1 MLPLDGVRVLAV
13 EQYGAGPWGT
23 QYLADLGA
31 EVIKIEN
38 PKDGGDMGRGVG
50 PFFID
55 DDSTNTSAS
64 LFFQSINRNKR
75 SLTLDL
81 SSPNGQAVFHDLV
94 KTADAVT
101 CNLRGDVP
109 GKLGLT
115 YETLGAL
122 NPKIVCSFL
131 TAYGRSGSRAT
142 WPGYDYL
149 MQAEAG
155 YFSLTG
161 EPDTPPTRF
170 GLSIVDLMTGLAM
183 AYATVSAILA
193 ARATGTGR
201 NVDTNLFDLA
211 LTNVSYPATW
221 YLNTGHVQGREPRSG
236 HPSLTP
242 CAQYKTKD
250 GWIFIMCNK
259 EKFWPIL
266 CDMIGHPEWGKD
278 PRFLKFKDRLENRAL
293 IQDMLD
299 EALSVRTT
307 DEWLDHFAGQV
318 PAAPIYDVQQAMDNP
333 FVTKNGKIQDLI
345 HQNGTPFRVL
355 DCPFDTGEPTPNRP
369 GPELG
374 QDTDDLLAELG
385 YDATRIAQLREKGT
399 V

>member
-1 MLPLDGVRVLAV
+1 MLPLEGLRVLSV

-23 QYLADLGA
+23 QYLADIGA

-38 PKDGGDMGRGVG
+38 PGDGGDMSRGVD
-50 PFFID
+50 PFFMGD
-55 DDSTNTSAS
+55 GKGSADS
-64 LFFQSINRNKR
+64 LFYQTFNRNKR
-75 SLTLDL
+75 SLTLNL
-81 SSPNGQAVFHDLV
+81 STDEGRSIFHSLV

-109 GKLGLT
+109 AKLGLT
-115 YETLGAL
+115 YETLGKV

-131 TAYGRSGSRAT
+131 TAYGRDSERAA

-161 EPDTPPTRF
+161 EQGTPPTRF

-183 AYATVSAILA
+183 AYATVSAILS

-201 NVDTNLFDLA
+201 DIDVSLFDLA

-236 HPSLTP
+236 HPSLVP
-242 CAQYKTKD
+242 CAQYKTQD
-250 GWIFIMCNK
+250 GWIFLMCNK

-266 CDMIGHPEWGKD
+266 CEMIGHPELGKD
-278 PRFLKFKDRLENRAL
+278 DRFRTFKDRLANRAL
-293 IQDMLD
+293 IQELLD
-299 EALSVRTT
+299 EALSARTT
-307 DEWLDHFAGQV
+307 DDWLSAFGGRV
-318 PAAPIYDVQQAMDNP
+318 PAAPIYDVEQALENP
-333 FVTKNGKIQDLI
+333 FVAAQEMIQTLTNKDGAEFRMI
-345 HQNGTPFRVL
+345 DSPFR
-355 DCPFDTGEPTPNRP
+355 TGEPTPNRP
-369 GPELG
+369 GPDLG
-374 QDTDDLLAELG
+374 EDTDELLGDLGMSDAE
-385 YDATRIAQLREKGT
+385 IAALREKGT

>member
-1 MLPLDGVRVLAV
+1 MLPLDGVRILAV

-23 QYLADLGA
+23 QYMADIGA

-38 PKDGGDMGRGVG
+38 PKDGGDMARTVG

-55 DDSTNTSAS
+55 GGESSSAS
-64 LFFQSINRNKR
+64 LFYQSVNRNKR
-75 SLTLDL
+75 SMTLDL
-81 SSPNGQAVFHDLV
+81 STPEGQAVFHDLA

-109 GKLGLT
+109 AKLGLT
-115 YETLGAL
+115 YETLGAI
-122 NPKIVCSFL
+122 NPRIVCSFL
-131 TAYGRSGSRAT
+131 TAYGRTGPRAT

-149 MQAEAG
+149 MQAESG

-161 EPDTPPTRF
+161 EPGTPPTRF

-183 AYATVSAILA
+183 AYATVAAILN
-193 ARATGTGR
+193 ARATGVGR
-201 NVDTNLFDLA
+201 DIDVSLFDLA
-211 LTNVSYPATW
+211 LSNVSYPATW
-221 YLNTGHVQGREPRSG
+221 FLNTGHVQGREPRSG

-266 CDMIGHPEWGKD
+266 CNAIGHPEWGDD
-278 PRFLKFKDRLENRAL
+278 PRFRRFKDRLENRAL
-293 IQDMLD
+293 IQDLLD
-299 EALSVRTT
+299 EALSSKTT
-307 DEWLDHFAGQV
+307 DEWLDTFAGQV
-318 PAAPIYDVQQAMDNP
+318 PAAPIYDVKQALENP
-333 FVTKNGKIQDLI
+333 FVVDNDKIQSLT
-345 HQNGTPFRVL
+345 HQDGTPFRML
-355 DCPFDTGEPTPNRP
+355 DSPFQTGEPTPNTP
-369 GPELG
+369 APELG
-374 QDTDDLLAELG
+374 ADTDAILEELG
-385 YDATRIAQLREKGT
+385 YDANRVADLKQQSI

>member
-1 MLPLDGVRVLAV
+1 MLPLEGVRVLSV

-31 EVIKIEN
+31 EVIKVEN
-38 PKDGGDMGRGVG
+38 PNDGGDMARTVG
-50 PFFID
+50 PFFIGD
-55 DDSTNTSAS
+55 GKSSSAS
-64 LFFQSINRNKR
+64 LFYQSINRNKR

-81 SSPNGQAVFHDLV
+81 SAAEGQEIFHSLV
-94 KTADAVT
+94 RTADAVT

-109 GKLGLT
+109 AKLGLT
-115 YETLGAL
+115 YDTLGPI

-131 TAYGRSGSRAT
+131 TAYGREGPRAT

-161 EPDTPPTRF
+161 EPGTPPTRF

-183 AYATVSAILA
+183 AFATVSALLN
-193 ARATGTGR
+193 ARATGMGR
-201 NVDTNLFDLA
+201 DIDVSLFDLA

-221 YLNTGHVQGREPRSG
+221 YLNAGHVQGREPRSG
-236 HPSLTP
+236 HPALTP
-242 CAQYKTKD
+242 CAQYKTRD

-259 EKFWPIL
+259 EKFWPAL
-266 CDMIGHPEWGKD
+266 CEMVGRPEWGKD
-278 PRFLKFKDRLENRAL
+278 TRFLTFKDRLAHRPL

-299 EALSVRTT
+299 EALSMRNT
-307 DEWLDHFAGQV
+307 DEWLDIFGGRV
-318 PAAPIYDVQQAMDNP
+318 PAAPIYDVRQALENP
-333 FVTKNGKIQDLI
+333 FVTEGGKIQTVT
-345 HQNGTPFRVL
+345 HQDGSEFRLL
-355 DCPFDTGEPTPNRP
+355 DCPFRTGEPTPSRP

-374 QDTDDLLAELG
+374 EDTGELLQELG
-385 YDATRIAQLREKGT
+385 FGAKQISALRKKG
-399 V
+399 VV

>member
-1 MLPLDGVRVLAV
+1 MLPLEGLRVLSV

-23 QYLADLGA
+23 QYLSDIGA

-38 PKDGGDMGRGVG
+38 PRDGGDMARAVG
-50 PFFID
+50 PFFIGD
-55 DDSTNTSAS
+55 GKNSGDS
-64 LFFQSINRNKR
+64 LFYQTFNRNKR

-81 SSPNGQAVFHDLV
+81 SKDEGQAIFHNLV

-109 GKLGLT
+109 AKLGLT
-115 YETLGAL
+115 YDTLGKI

-131 TAYGRSGSRAT
+131 TAYGRDGERAS

-161 EPDTPPTRF
+161 EQGTPPTRF

-183 AYATVSAILA
+183 AYATIAAVLNARTTGIGRDIDVS
-193 ARATGTGR
+193 
-201 NVDTNLFDLA
+201 LFDLA

-221 YLNTGHVQGREPRSG
+221 YLNKGHIQGREPRSG
-236 HPSLTP
+236 HPALVP

-250 GWIFIMCNK
+250 GWIFLMCNK

-266 CDMIGHPEWGKD
+266 CELIGHPEWGTD
-278 PRFLKFKDRLENRAL
+278 ERFLTFKDRLANRAL

-299 EALSVRTT
+299 EALSERTT
-307 DEWLDHFAGQV
+307 DDWLATFGGRV
-318 PAAPIYDVQQAMDNP
+318 PAAPIYDVQQALENP
-333 FVTKNGKIQDLI
+333 FVASQGMIQTLKHHDGSAFRMLDA
-345 HQNGTPFRVL
+345 PFR
-355 DCPFDTGEPTPNRP
+355 TGEPTPNRP
-369 GPELG
+369 APELG
-374 QDTDDLLAELG
+374 QDTDALLGELG
-385 YDATRIAQLREKGT
+385 MSEADIGALRKKGI

>member
-1 MLPLDGVRVLAV
+1 MLPLDGVRILTV

-31 EVIKIEN
+31 DVIKIEN
-38 PKDGGDMGRGVG
+38 PKDGGDMARSVG

-55 DDSTNTSAS
+55 DGESSSAS
-64 LFFQSINRNKR
+64 LFYQTFNRNKR

-81 SSPNGQAVFHDLV
+81 SSDDGQAVFHDLV
-94 KTADAVT
+94 RTADAVT

-109 GKLGLT
+109 GKLGLS
-115 YETLGAL
+115 YETLGRI

-131 TAYGRSGSRAT
+131 TAYGRSGPRAT

-183 AYATVSAILA
+183 AYSTVSAVLS
-193 ARATGTGR
+193 ARTTGQGR
-201 NVDTNLFDLA
+201 DIDVNLFDLA

-221 YLNTGHVQGREPRSG
+221 FLSAGHVQGREPRSG

-250 GWIFIMCNK
+250 GWIFLMCNK
-259 EKFWPIL
+259 EKFWPNL
-266 CDMIGHPEWGKD
+266 CERIDRPEWAED
-278 PRFLKFKDRLENRAL
+278 PRFRTFADRLEHRPL
-293 IQDMLD
+293 IQEMLD
-299 EALSVRTT
+299 SALSDRTT
-307 DEWLDHFAGQV
+307 DEWLAHFAGKV
-318 PAAPIYDVQQAMDNP
+318 PAAPIYDVQQALENP
-333 FVTKNGKIQDLI
+333 FVTENGMIQTLT
-345 HQNGTPFRVL
+345 HQDGTEFRML

-374 QDTDDLLAELG
+374 EHTDALLGELG
-385 YDATRIAQLREKGT
+385 YDADRVAALKKRGI

>member
-13 EQYGAGPWGT
+13 EQYGAGPCGT
-23 QYLADLGA
+23 QYLSDIGA

-38 PKDGGDMGRGVG
+38 PADGGDMGRSVG
-50 PFFID
+50 PYFID
-55 DDSTNTSAS
+55 DGESSSAS
-64 LFFQSINRNKR
+64 LFYQSFNRNKR
-75 SLTLDL
+75 SLTLNLGTDE
-81 SSPNGQAVFHDLV
+81 GQEIFHALV
-94 KTADAVT
+94 RTADAVT

-131 TAYGRSGSRAT
+131 TAYGREGPRAT

-161 EPDTPPTRF
+161 ELDTPPTRF
-170 GLSIVDLMTGLAM
+170 GLSIVDIMTGLAM
-183 AYATVSAILA
+183 AYQTVAAVLN
-193 ARATGTGR
+193 ARATGQGR
-201 NVDTNLFDLA
+201 DIDVSLFDLA
-211 LTNVSYPATW
+211 LSNVSYPATW
-221 YLNTGHVQGREPRSG
+221 YLNTGHNQGREARSG

-242 CAQYKTKD
+242 CAQYRTQD

-266 CDMIGHPEWGKD
+266 CEKIGHAEWGED
-278 PRFLKFKDRLENRAL
+278 PRFVSFKDRLENRAL

-299 EALSVRTT
+299 EALSVKTT
-307 DEWLDHFAGQV
+307 DEWLDIFAGSV
-318 PAAPIYDVQQAMDNP
+318 PAAPIYDVKQAMENP
-333 FVTKNGKIQDLI
+333 FVTDTGKIQTLT
-345 HQNGTPFRVL
+345 HQDGSEFRMLNAPFR
-355 DCPFDTGEPTPNRP
+355 TGEPTPDRP
-369 GPELG
+369 APELG
-374 QDTDDLLAELG
+374 QDTDELLADLG
-385 YDATRIAQLREKGT
+385 YDDAKIAELKARQI

>member
-1 MLPLDGVRVLAV
+1 MLPLEGLRVLSV

-23 QYLADLGA
+23 QYLSDIGA

-38 PKDGGDMGRGVG
+38 PADGGDMARGVG
-50 PFFID
+50 PYFIGD
-55 DDSTNTSAS
+55 GDGTSDS
-64 LFFQSINRNKR
+64 LFYQTFNRNKR
-75 SLTLDL
+75 SLTLNL
-81 SSPNGQAVFHDLV
+81 STDEGQELFHALV

-115 YETLGAL
+115 YETLGKV
-122 NPKIVCSFL
+122 NPQIVCSFL
-131 TAYGRSGSRAT
+131 TAYGRNSERAA

-149 MQAEAG
+149 MQAETG

-161 EPDTPPTRF
+161 EQGTPPTRF

-183 AYATVSAILA
+183 AYATVSAVLN

-201 NVDTNLFDLA
+201 DIDVSLFDLA

-236 HPSLTP
+236 HPSLVP

-250 GWIFIMCNK
+250 GWIFLMCNK

-266 CDMIGHPEWGKD
+266 CEMIGHADWGKD
-278 PRFLKFKDRLENRAL
+278 PRFLTFKDRLANRAL

-299 EALSVRTT
+299 EVLSERTT
-307 DEWLDHFAGQV
+307 DDWLAAFGGRV
-318 PAAPIYDVQQAMDNP
+318 PAAPIYDVKQALENP
-333 FVTKNGKIQDLI
+333 FVAAQGMIQILKHRDGSEFRMI
-345 HQNGTPFRVL
+345 DGPFR
-355 DCPFDTGEPTPNRP
+355 TGEPTPNNP
-369 GPELG
+369 APALG
-374 QDTDDLLAELG
+374 QDTDALLGELG
-385 YDATRIAQLREKGT
+385 MSDAEIAALRAKG
-399 V
+399 VI

>member
-1 MLPLDGVRVLAV
+1 MLPLEGVRVLSV

-38 PKDGGDMGRGVG
+38 PNDGGDMGRSVG
-50 PFFID
+50 PYFID
-55 DDSTNTSAS
+55 DGSSTSSS

-81 SSPNGQAVFHDLV
+81 GRPEGQAILHELV

-109 GKLGLT
+109 AKLGLT
-115 YETLGAL
+115 YETLGEI
-122 NPKIVCSFL
+122 NPRIVCAFL
-131 TAYGRSGSRAT
+131 SAYGREGSRQK

-155 YFSLTG
+155 YFGVTG
-161 EPDTPPTRF
+161 EPDGNPTRM
-170 GLSIVDLMTGLAM
+170 GLSIVDLMTGLCM
-183 AYATVSAILA
+183 AYAAVAAILN
-193 ARATGTGR
+193 ARATGQGR
-201 NVDTNLFDLA
+201 DIDVNLFDLA
-211 LTNVSYPATW
+211 LSNVSYPATW
-221 YLNTGHVQGREPRSG
+221 YLNTGHNQGREPRSG

-259 EKFWPIL
+259 EKFWPAL
-266 CDMIGHPEWGKD
+266 CDSIDRPEWGTD
-278 PRFLKFKDRLENRAL
+278 PRYKTFKERLEHRAE
-293 IQDMLD
+293 IQNLLD
-299 EALSVRTT
+299 EALSAKTT
-307 DEWLDHFAGQV
+307 TEWLEEFAGTV
-318 PAAPIYDVQQAMDNP
+318 PAAPILDVAQAMDNP
-333 FVTKNGKIQDLI
+333 FVTENGKIQTLT
-345 HQNGTPFRVL
+345 HQNGSEFRVL
-355 DCPFDTGEPTPNRP
+355 DSPFDAGDPTPARP

-374 QDTDDLLAELG
+374 EDTDALLEELG
-385 YDATRIAQLREKGT
+385 YDAARIAALKGRQI

>member
-1 MLPLDGVRVLAV
+1 MLPLQGLRVLSV

-23 QYLADLGA
+23 QYLADIGA

-38 PKDGGDMGRGVG
+38 PSDGGDMARAVG
-50 PFFID
+50 PFFIGD
-55 DDSTNTSAS
+55 GKSSSDS
-64 LFFQSINRNKR
+64 LFYQTFNRNKR
-75 SLTLDL
+75 SLTLNL
-81 SSPNGQAVFHDLV
+81 STEEGQAIFHSLV
-94 KTADAVT
+94 ETADAVT

-109 GKLGLT
+109 AKLGLT
-115 YETLGAL
+115 YETLGKI

-131 TAYGRSGSRAT
+131 TAYGRDSERAA

-149 MQAEAG
+149 MQAETG

-161 EPDTPPTRF
+161 EQGTPPTRF

-183 AYATVSAILA
+183 AYATVSAVLN

-201 NVDTNLFDLA
+201 NIDVSLFDLA

-236 HPSLTP
+236 HPALVP

-250 GWIFIMCNK
+250 GWIFLMCNK

-266 CDMIGHPEWGKD
+266 CEMIGRPEWGTD
-278 PRFLKFKDRLENRAL
+278 ARFLTFKDRLANRAL

-299 EALSVRTT
+299 EALSARTT
-307 DEWLDHFAGQV
+307 DEWLAAFGGRV
-318 PAAPIYDVQQAMDNP
+318 PAAPIYDVQQALENP
-333 FVTKNGKIQDLI
+333 FVAAQGMIQTLTHKD
-345 HQNGTPFRVL
+345 GTEFRMV
-355 DCPFDTGEPTPNRP
+355 DGPIRSGEPTPNHP
-369 GPELG
+369 APELG
-374 QDTDDLLAELG
+374 GDTDALLHEIG
-385 YDATRIAQLREKGT
+385 MSDGDIAALREKKI

>member
-13 EQYGAGPWGT
+13 EQYGAGPCGT
-23 QYLADLGA
+23 QYLSDIGA

-38 PKDGGDMGRGVG
+38 PADGGDMGRTVG
-50 PFFID
+50 PYFID
-55 DDSTNTSAS
+55 DGESTSAS
-64 LFFQSINRNKR
+64 LFYQSFNRNKR
-75 SLTLDL
+75 SLTLNLGTDE
-81 SSPNGQAVFHDLV
+81 GQEIFHALV
-94 KTADAVT
+94 GTADAVT

-115 YETLGAL
+115 YETLGKL

-131 TAYGRSGSRAT
+131 TAYGREGPRAT

-155 YFSLTG
+155 YFALTG
-161 EPDTPPTRF
+161 EVDTPPTRF
-170 GLSIVDLMTGLAM
+170 GLSIVDIMTGLAM
-183 AYATVSAILA
+183 AYQTVAA
-193 ARATGTGR
+193 VVNARATGQGR
-201 NVDTNLFDLA
+201 NIDVSLFDLA
-211 LTNVSYPATW
+211 LSNVSYPATW
-221 YLNTGHVQGREPRSG
+221 YLNTGHNQGREPRSG

-266 CDMIGHPEWGKD
+266 CEKIGHAAWGED
-278 PRFLKFKDRLENRAL
+278 PRFLSFKDRLENRAL

-299 EALSVRTT
+299 DALSTKTT
-307 DEWLDHFAGQV
+307 DEWLDVFAGSV
-318 PAAPIYDVQQAMDNP
+318 PAAPIHDVKQAMENP
-333 FVTKNGKIQDLI
+333 FVQDTGKIQTLT
-345 HQNGTPFRVL
+345 HQGGSEFQMLNSPFR
-355 DCPFDTGEPTPNRP
+355 TGEPTPDRP
-369 GPELG
+369 APELG

-385 YDATRIAQLREKGT
+385 YDTAKIAGLKKRQI

>member
-1 MLPLDGVRVLAV
+1 MLPLEGLRILSV

-23 QYLADLGA
+23 QYLADIGA

-38 PKDGGDMGRGVG
+38 PADGGDMARGVG
-50 PFFID
+50 PYFIGD
-55 DDSTNTSAS
+55 GDGTGDS
-64 LFFQSINRNKR
+64 LFYQTFNRNKR
-75 SLTLDL
+75 SLTLNL
-81 SSPNGQAVFHDLV
+81 STDEGRTIFHSLV

-115 YETLGAL
+115 YETLGKI

-131 TAYGRSGSRAT
+131 TAYGRNSERAA

-149 MQAEAG
+149 MQAETG

-161 EPDTPPTRF
+161 EQGTPPTRF

-183 AYATVSAILA
+183 AYATVAAVLN

-201 NVDTNLFDLA
+201 DIDVSLFDLA

-221 YLNTGHVQGREPRSG
+221 YLNKGHIQGREPRSG
-236 HPSLTP
+236 HPSLVP

-250 GWIFIMCNK
+250 GWIFLMCNK

-266 CDMIGHPEWGKD
+266 CEMIGHPEWGKD
-278 PRFLKFKDRLENRAL
+278 ARFLTFKDRLANRAL

-299 EALSVRTT
+299 DALAERTT
-307 DEWLDHFAGQV
+307 DDWLTAFGGRV
-318 PAAPIYDVQQAMDNP
+318 PAAPIYNVQQALENP
-333 FVTKNGKIQDLI
+333 FVAAQEMIQTLTHRD
-345 HQNGTPFRVL
+345 GTDFRMVDSPFR
-355 DCPFDTGEPTPNRP
+355 TGDPTPNRP

-374 QDTDDLLAELG
+374 QDTDALLGELG
-385 YDATRIAQLREKGT
+385 MGNAEIAALRKKGI

>member
-1 MLPLDGVRVLAV
+1 MLPLHGVRVLSV

-38 PKDGGDMGRGVG
+38 PNDGGDMARTVG
-50 PFFID
+50 PFFIGD
-55 DDSTNTSAS
+55 GKSSSSS
-64 LFFQSINRNKR
+64 LFYQSFNRNKR

-81 SSPNGQAVFHDLV
+81 SKPEGQEIFHTLV
-94 KTADAVT
+94 RTADAVT

-109 GKLGLT
+109 AKLGLT
-115 YETLGAL
+115 YETLGPL
-122 NPKIVCSFL
+122 NPRIVCSFL
-131 TAYGRSGSRAT
+131 TAYGREGERAT

-149 MQAEAG
+149 MQSESG

-183 AYATVSAILA
+183 AYATVSAILN
-193 ARATGTGR
+193 ARATGDGR
-201 NVDTNLFDLA
+201 DIDVSLFDLA

-250 GWIFIMCNK
+250 GWIFLMCNK
-259 EKFWPIL
+259 EKFWPVL
-266 CDMIGHPEWGKD
+266 CEMIGRPEWATD
-278 PRFLKFKDRLENRAL
+278 PRFLTFKDRLEHRVT
-293 IQDMLD
+293 IQELLD
-299 EALSVRTT
+299 DALSERTT
-307 DEWLDHFAGQV
+307 DEWLRIFGGRV
-318 PAAPIYDVQQAMDNP
+318 PAAPIYDVRQALENP
-333 FVTKNGKIQDLI
+333 FVTGNGKIQSLT
-345 HQNGTPFRVL
+345 HQSGEEFRLLDAPFR
-355 DCPFDTGEPTPNRP
+355 TGEPTPDGP

-374 QDTDDLLAELG
+374 EDTDALLTELG
-385 YDATRIAQLREKGT
+385 FDGDAISGLRSNG
-399 V
+399 VV

>member
-1 MLPLDGVRVLAV
+1 MSV

-23 QYLADLGA
+23 QYLADIGA

-38 PKDGGDMGRGVG
+38 PADGGDMARGVG
-50 PFFID
+50 PYFIGD
-55 DDSTNTSAS
+55 GDGTSDS
-64 LFFQSINRNKR
+64 LFYQTFNRNKR
-75 SLTLDL
+75 SLTLNL
-81 SSPNGQAVFHDLV
+81 STDEGQEIFHALV

-115 YETLGAL
+115 YETLGTVH
-122 NPKIVCSFL
+122 PKIVCSFL
-131 TAYGRSGSRAT
+131 TAYGRNSERAA

-149 MQAEAG
+149 MQAETG

-161 EPDTPPTRF
+161 EQGTPPTRF

-183 AYATVSAILA
+183 AYATVAAVLN

-201 NVDTNLFDLA
+201 DIDVSLFDLA

-221 YLNTGHVQGREPRSG
+221 YLNKGHIQGREPRSG
-236 HPSLTP
+236 HPSLVP

-250 GWIFIMCNK
+250 GWIFLMCNK

-266 CDMIGHPEWGKD
+266 CEMIGHPEWGKD
-278 PRFLKFKDRLENRAL
+278 ARFLTFKDRLANRAL

-299 EALSVRTT
+299 DALAEQTT
-307 DEWLDHFAGQV
+307 DDWLTAFGGRV
-318 PAAPIYDVQQAMDNP
+318 PAAPIYNVQQALENP
-333 FVTKNGKIQDLI
+333 FVAAQEMIQTLTHRD
-345 HQNGTPFRVL
+345 GTDFRMVDSPFR
-355 DCPFDTGEPTPNRP
+355 TGDPTPNRP

-374 QDTDDLLAELG
+374 QDTDVLLGELG
-385 YDATRIAQLREKGT
+385 MGNAEIAALREKGI